1 MVRESLTTIS
11 ISKPAPIFEDA
22 LAHPPVSKRYESSQP
37 LRLARRS
44 VAYQQRCV
52 HRNPPQYVSSL
63 FGVSLDLDLERS
75 YSEHLRNERNLSEN
89 SIRAYVADLES
100 MLSHVNA
107 LGVTEFSSLE
117 LNHLRSWLANL
128 QIKGGARASI
138 TRRVVSIRAFTY
150 WGAKNG
156 WLPRDIG
163 RDLVAPKP
171 ERNLPD
177 ILDIGT
183 ASELITYLEQRAGE
197 EETPI
202 SRRNL
207 AIVEVLYG
215 TGIRVSELVG
225 LNLVDIDRER
235 NTLRVIGKGNRERI
249 VPLGLPALRAVEN
262 WLSSGREQF
271 ANSESGGAVFIGAR
285 GKRID
290 QRVVRD
296 VVYEATNA
304 LGKNLR
310 LGPHALRHS
319 AATHLLEGGA
329 DLRTVQE
336 ILGHSSLATT
346 QIYTHVTEER
356 LKAAYQQAHPRA

>member
-1 MVRESLTTIS
+1 M
-11 ISKPAPIFEDA
+11 
-22 LAHPPVSKRYESSQP
+22 
-37 LRLARRS
+37 
-44 VAYQQRCV
+44 
-52 HRNPPQYVSSL
+52 
-63 FGVSLDLDLERS
+63 SLDPELERS

-89 SIRAYVADLES
+89 SIRAYLADLES
-100 MLSHVNA
+100 MLAHINA
-107 LGVTEFSSLE
+107 LGVTEFSKLE
-117 LNHLRSWLANL
+117 LNHLRSWLANF
-128 QIKGGARASI
+128 QIRGGARASI

-156 WLPRDIG
+156 WLARDIG
-163 RDLVAPKP
+163 RDLVAPRP
-171 ERNLPD
+171 ERNLPE
-177 ILDIGT
+177 ILDIDT
-183 ASELITYLEQRAGE
+183 ASELIKYLEQRVGE

-202 SRRNL
+202 AKRNL

-225 LNLVDIDRER
+225 LNLGDIDRER

-249 VPLGLPALRAVEN
+249 VPLGLPALRALES
-262 WLSSGREQF
+262 WLNSGREELVTL
-271 ANSESGGAVFIGAR
+271 ESSGAVFIGSR
-285 GKRID
+285 GRRID

-296 VVYEATNA
+296 VVYEATDA

-310 LGPHALRHS
+310 VGPHALRHS

-356 LKAAYQQAHPRA
+356 LKAAYEQAHPRA